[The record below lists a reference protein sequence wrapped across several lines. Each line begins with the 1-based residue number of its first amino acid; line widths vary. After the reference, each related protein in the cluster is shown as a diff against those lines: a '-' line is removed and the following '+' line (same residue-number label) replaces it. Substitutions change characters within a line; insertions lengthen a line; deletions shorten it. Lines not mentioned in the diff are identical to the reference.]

1 MESRGA
7 SACFRVACLGY
18 DGAIHLTEEM
28 RDLEVAAMLGSIAL
42 NAVLG
47 FDFLL
52 AVRFCMGDIQ
62 AALNSNTGYPIIE
75 IFRNMTGSTVRSTVM
90 TSMLILTAGLATIPT
105 IVLALLGL
113 VNIGS
118 TTAFNAVL
126 SFVAFALH
134 VSYIVPIGFSLWRR
148 IAAPE
153 TLTYGPWRLDCFGA
167 VVNIISLGYLMFT
180 TVFRTVLIFS
190 ALYWTIKGR
199 KVYEGPKI

>member
-1 MESRGA
+1 
-7 SACFRVACLGY
+7 
-18 DGAIHLTEEM
+18 M

-105 IVLALLGL
+105 LKPWLQLPAWYGRWL
-113 VNIGS
+113 V
-118 TTAFNAVL
+118 
-126 SFVAFALH
+126 
-134 VSYIVPIGFSLWRR
+134 
-148 IAAPE
+148 
-153 TLTYGPWRLDCFGA
+153 
-167 VVNIISLGYLMFT
+167 
-180 TVFRTVLIFS
+180 
-190 ALYWTIKGR
+190 
-199 KVYEGPKI
+199 